1 MEDFQKQMAHDA
13 GSIDV
18 LMEDKNRLR
27 SERDEWR
34 RRYFFM
40 ERAQSA
46 CIDKNGEM
54 IKRIQFL
61 EREKD
66 ELRDSMSR
74 LKSSVPL
81 DPPPAKAPEELLK
94 IVLRALKASERA
106 IEHSVPGDCYAT
118 GPCTGDPIADLVVC
132 PACS

>member
-1 MEDFQKQMAHDA
+1 MEDFQKQMEHDA
-13 GSIDV
+13 GLIDV
-18 LMEDKNRLR
+18 LTADKNRLR

-34 RRYFFM
+34 RKYFFM

-66 ELRDSMSR
+66 ELRDSLSR
-74 LKSSVPL
+74 V
-81 DPPPAKAPEELLK
+81 AP
-94 IVLRALKASERA
+94 KASPEGGA
-106 IEHSVPGDCYAT
+106 AT
-118 GPCTGDPIADLVVC
+118 QDGLTL
-132 PACS
+132 SEEWTRESH